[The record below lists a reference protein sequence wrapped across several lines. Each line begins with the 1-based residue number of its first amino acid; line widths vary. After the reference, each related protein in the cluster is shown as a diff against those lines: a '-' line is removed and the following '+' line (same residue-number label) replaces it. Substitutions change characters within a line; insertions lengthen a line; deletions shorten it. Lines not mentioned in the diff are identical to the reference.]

1 MELRLRCLEGDL
13 GAGEQAETG
22 WGVGNT
28 VSKGGKV
35 CVCGQGQLGFA
46 IKYLLSTCY
55 GPAPHAKGRGHGRNL
70 GMPGPSPHRAI
81 RE

>member
-1 MELRLRCLEGDL
+1 M
-13 GAGEQAETG
+13 
-22 WGVGNT
+22 GNT

-55 GPAPHAKGRGHGRNL
+55 GPAPMLRAEDMAGTWACL
-70 GMPGPSPHRAI
+70 APPPTEPSESDRWLQV
-81 RE
+81 